1 MTEDRDMNS
10 DIDPEEMARFTALQV
25 ASQES
30 EVGEFITSQD
40 IGDGV
45 TDFRFKAHIPGYES
59 WQWSVTL
66 YHDVEADRW
75 TVDESSLIPASG
87 ALLSP
92 QWVPWKD
99 RLVPEDFSVTD
110 VMGTESDDKRLE
122 DGFRK
127 VDAAE
132 AGSEAVETKETDAV
146 AAHAAAQTV
155 SSPDATDSPDASHA
169 AVSSVAPDSD
179 EPDAADAQSEN
190 AGSGG
195 SDLASADSAAEDHES
210 EHESSEDLQEA
221 VDTLH
226 LARRR
231 VLSPLGRSEAA
242 KRWYAGQGGPKS
254 LSTKA
259 AEGHTC
265 DECGFY
271 IPLSGELGT
280 MFGVCANRWSPDDG
294 RVVSLDH
301 GCGEHSDINPPEMSP
316 LWVQSEPAFDDLH
329 IDIVKQAP
337 REERPEVELIEKLQ
351 SDDKASPR
359 ASDESKQSD

>member
-1 MTEDRDMNS
+1 MG
-10 DIDPEEMARFTALQV
+10 IDPEEMARNTALQV

-30 EVGEFITSQD
+30 EVGEFVASQD
-40 IGDGV
+40 LGDGV
-45 TDFRFKAHIPGYES
+45 TDFRFKANIAGYES

-75 TVDESSLIPASG
+75 TVDESSLIPAQG
-87 ALLSP
+87 ALLP
-92 QWVPWKD
+92 PRWVPWKE
-99 RLVPEDFSVTD
+99 RLLPQDLSVTD
-110 VMGTESDDKRLE
+110 VMGTDDDDTRLE

-127 VDAAE
+127 VQSDDVNDDAIE
-132 AGSEAVETKETDAV
+132 DESDDRSENSSDDSQDVMDVV
-146 AAHAAAQTV
+146 AA
-155 SSPDATDSPDASHA
+155 
-169 AVSSVAPDSD
+169 
-179 EPDAADAQSEN
+179 
-190 AGSGG
+190 
-195 SDLASADSAAEDHES
+195 
-210 EHESSEDLQEA
+210 LQ
-221 VDTLH
+221 LS
-226 LARRR
+226 RRK

-301 GCGEHSDINPPEMSP
+301 GCGEHSDITPPEMNH

-329 IDIVKQAP
+329 IDVVKQAP
-337 REERPEVELIEKLQ
+337 RDEHPEVEIIEQLQ
-351 SDDKASPR
+351 SSDDEDAVS
-359 ASDESKQSD
+359 SDNVHE